1 MNMKRIKETM
11 HGHASNWAPAIA
23 FFAVFGFTGLVA
35 VGLYRGYKAIRGL
48 EEPLDLSGYEDPY
61 RD

>member
-1 MNMKRIKETM
+1 M
-11 HGHASNWAPAIA
+11 HGHASNWAPAI
-23 FFAVFGFTGLVA
+23 AVFGFTGLVA

>member
-1 MNMKRIKETM
+1 M